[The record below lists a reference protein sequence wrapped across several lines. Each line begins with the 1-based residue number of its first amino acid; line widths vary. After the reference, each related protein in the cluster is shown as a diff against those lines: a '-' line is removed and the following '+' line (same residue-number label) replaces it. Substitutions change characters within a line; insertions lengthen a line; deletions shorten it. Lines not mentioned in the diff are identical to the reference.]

1 MLVLSFNNI
10 SKIKGPINKVHC
22 MEQHT
27 DIDPSNDHVI
37 TVVALL
43 FALYSGVCYDSE
55 SDLYIEIA
63 KALKIVNF
71 RRSVPIM
78 SREFVDAILI
88 ISPVLEKKQN
98 YPFHGNEKE
107 EDIIIDHL
115 NMALSMCHG
124 NDFCKIRKYLAIIF
138 KEYNTEHRVWAFCV
152 MQY

>member
-1 MLVLSFNNI
+1 MN
-10 SKIKGPINKVHC
+10 
-22 MEQHT
+22 
-27 DIDPSNDHVI
+27 PSNDNVI

-88 ISPVLEKKQN
+88 ISLVLKEKQD
-98 YPFHGNEKE
+98 YPFDGNEKE
-107 EDIIIDHL
+107 EVIIIDHL
-115 NMALSMCHG
+115 KMALSMCRG
-124 NDFCKIRKYLAIIF
+124 NDFCKIQEYLANIF
-138 KEYNTEHRVWAFCV
+138 KEYDTEHRKWAFCL
-152 MQY
+152 MQYWGVKSIDKVVGPMIDKFVIRTS